1 MKRNPGR
8 TRREFVAFL
17 GAFPIGFFSVRS
29 NAQPRQLNLLCYY
42 SAETFQGKGAQL
54 LADKIAQ
61 AAAGAIQVSVEIPP
75 ILVPLDAIARG
86 AALAVYCAPC
96 VAKSEPL
103 FNLSTLPML
112 AATFDEAE
120 TLHRIAR
127 PYYSAAL
134 ARHDQILLA
143 TQPWPPGALWS
154 TFPIRSVAD
163 LKGVAFAVVA
173 SPQGASDTES
183 GWGRPFARLGARSV
197 SFSDAEVAIAS
208 GYTGNIKLTQEF
220 TYFTEIFFAAHLTF
234 LAARQGV
241 FDSLSET
248 ERRMLLGAGRDTEFA
263 VWKMMRE
270 QLPRRQQEITA
281 RGVRVVAQPPA
292 DVLAALRETAEPDI
306 QDWARSVGTDGGTI
320 LADYRRAI
328 GRA

>member
-1 MKRNPGR
+1 MTRSISER
-8 TRREFVAFL
+8 RREFLAFL
-17 GAFPIGFFSVRS
+17 GAFPIGLLSVRS
-29 NAQPRQLNLLCYY
+29 NAQPRQLDLLCYY

-54 LADKIAQ
+54 PADKIAQ

-75 ILVPLDAIARG
+75 ILMPLDVIAR
-86 AALAVYCAPC
+86 ASALAVYCAPC

-112 AATFDEAE
+112 AATFDEAV

-134 ARHDQILLA
+134 ARHGQILLA
-143 TQPWPPGALWS
+143 TQPWLPGALWS

-163 LKGVAFAVVA
+163 LKGVPFAVVA
-173 SPQGASDTES
+173 SPAGASDTES

-197 SFSDAEVAIAS
+197 SFFDAEVVIAS
-208 GYTGNIKLTQEF
+208 GYTGHIKLTQEF
-220 TYFTEIFFAAHLTF
+220 AYFTEIFFAAHLTF
-234 LAARQGV
+234 QAARQDV

-248 ERRMLLGAGRDTEFA
+248 ERRMLLAAGHDTELA
-263 VWKMMRE
+263 LWKLIRE
-270 QLPRRQQEITA
+270 QLPRRQEEIAA
-281 RGVRVVAQPPA
+281 RGLRVVAQPPV
-292 DVLAALRETAEPDI
+292 DVLAALREAAEPDI
-306 QDWARSVGTDGGTI
+306 QAWARSVGSDGGTV

-328 GRA
+328 GRE